1 MKASEQINRKRKS
14 LKPNEL
20 PSADIKKAR
29 KKAIKLESSMGT
41 SANTETANAIT
52 FTVKSVFVLFIIDTS
67 LILNSIPLHILQV
80 PLYYI

>member
-14 LKPNEL
+14 LKPNEP

-52 FTVKSVFVLFIIDTS
+52 FTVKSVFVLLISDTS
-67 LILNSIPLHILQV
+67 LILNSMPLHIFKVL
-80 PLYYI
+80 LYYI